1 MQIDPASL
9 SILIF
14 SLSAIFAL
22 QWLTFHWGT
31 RIVGIT
37 PTSVPKAL
45 AVTALTIIPSLV
57 FCFLAFLTGPVGAF
71 MGLISNLFITTILA
85 MGIYRADFPKSIC
98 ATLIG
103 WALLPI
109 AFIPIGFLFVAIQII
124 RGASTDI
131 GPFIYALF

>member
-1 MQIDPASL
+1 MQIDPVFVT
-9 SILIF
+9 ILIF
-14 SLSAIFAL
+14 SVIATFVM

-37 PTSVPKAL
+37 PPSYAKAL
-45 AVTALTIIPSLV
+45 AVTALSIIPALV
-57 FCFLAFLTGPVGAF
+57 FCFLAFLIGPVGAF
-71 MGLISNLFITTILA
+71 MGLISNLFITAILA
-85 MGIYRADFPKSIC
+85 MGIYRADFSKSIC

-109 AFIPIGFLFVAIQII
+109 AFIPIGFLFVAIQVI

-131 GPFIYALF
+131 APFIYALF